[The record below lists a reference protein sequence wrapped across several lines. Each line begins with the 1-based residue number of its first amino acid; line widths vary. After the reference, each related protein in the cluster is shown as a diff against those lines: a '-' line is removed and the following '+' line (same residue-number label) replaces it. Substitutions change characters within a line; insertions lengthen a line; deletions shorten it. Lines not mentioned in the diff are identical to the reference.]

1 MTQVDIPE
9 QAAGSVKNIPNE
21 ETLSLM
27 EQLKKIEHTLNTDPR
42 FLRLNELLKEKKAK
56 KGQ

>member
-1 MTQVDIPE
+1 MTQTDIPE

-42 FLRLNELLKEKKAK
+42 FLKLNELLKEKKGK
-56 KGQ
+56 KGE

>member
-1 MTQVDIPE
+1 
-9 QAAGSVKNIPNE
+9 
-21 ETLSLM
+21 M

-42 FLRLNELLKEKKAK
+42 FLKLNELLKEKKAK